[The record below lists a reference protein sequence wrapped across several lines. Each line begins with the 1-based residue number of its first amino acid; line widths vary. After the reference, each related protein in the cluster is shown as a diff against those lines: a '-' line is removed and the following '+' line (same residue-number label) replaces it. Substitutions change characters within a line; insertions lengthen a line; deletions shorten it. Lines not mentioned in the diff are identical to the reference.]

1 MLRYLRNRGGFTLV
15 EVLVAAA
22 ILVIVVVAL
31 SGLLLQGYR
40 AMGKAGK
47 KSENLH
53 LAQEEMEAAI
63 ADPDYDPGE
72 EGFEDVE
79 VSREPHALEIF
90 GEMVSG
96 TLVTVKRVYPGEGGG
111 EVSYT
116 YFVVDGDAD

>member
-1 MLRYLRNRGGFTLV
+1 MRYLKNRGGFTLV

-22 ILVIVVVAL
+22 ILVIVVAAL

-40 AMGKAGK
+40 VMGKAGK

>member
-22 ILVIVVVAL
+22 ILVIVVTAL

-40 AMGKAGK
+40 SMNRAGK

-53 LAQEEMEAAI
+53 HAQEEMEAAI
-63 ADPDYDPGE
+63 ADPDYDPEE
-72 EGFEDVE
+72 EGSEEVE
-79 VSREPHALEIF
+79 LSRAPHDLEVF
-90 GEMVSG
+90 GQTVSG

-111 EVSYT
+111 EVTYT
-116 YFVVDGDAD
+116 YFIVDGDAD